1 MAEIEALAGARDTEL
16 VELADGTSFGSSVRL
31 APDVLS

>member
-16 VELADGTSFGSSVRL
+16 VELADGDEFRL
-31 APDVLS
+31 ECSARA